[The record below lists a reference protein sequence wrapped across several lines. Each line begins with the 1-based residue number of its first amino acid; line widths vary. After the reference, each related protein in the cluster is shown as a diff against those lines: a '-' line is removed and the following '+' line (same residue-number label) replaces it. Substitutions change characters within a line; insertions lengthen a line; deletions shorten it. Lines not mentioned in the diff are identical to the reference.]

1 MNLPLISSQTF
12 TNLELKKSSKKNY
25 KTKEYKCYRCDVSF
39 TRPSWFKQHKL
50 SKSHIENTGNIPIN
64 QKYKCDLCDVTTR
77 QRKKL
82 EEHHEKKHPGKV
94 PYICNI
100 CDRGFLYAKNKTK
113 HYKGHHQVDSLLN
126 SSIPKAISND
136 SQSIAQEN
144 NQYNSSENI
153 TYNNLSN
160 IKQNFNKKDISPL
173 LMLATVAVEIYQYLD

>member
-64 QKYKCDLCDVTTR
+64 QKYK
-77 QRKKL
+77 
-82 EEHHEKKHPGKV
+82 
-94 PYICNI
+94 CNI